1 MFSGQFVM
9 GKSTGFLLV
18 ATGLLSSIH
27 STWASPAPGV
37 VGYNFERRLVDVS
50 KAPHLA
56 RRQSGTVLSSLTNEI
71 LLYFINVT
79 VGTPPQPFSLQL
91 DTGSSDL
98 WFPADNADVCQQ
110 DMSNCPVGTYD
121 ASASSTFEQ
130 LDLPEFQI
138 SYVDGTQISG
148 VYLSDVLNIG
158 DTELTNMTMAAA
170 LEANT
175 RGVGVMGVGFQSG
188 ESSAFIRNNFTYP
201 NVINVLKDQ
210 GYINA
215 LAYSLWL
222 DDLESST
229 GSILFGG
236 VDTNKFHGDLIS
248 LPVQIDSQ
256 SGGITSFTVAWTG
269 LVASG
274 GGQVTDLSPKEPQP
288 AIFDCGATL
297 TLLPDDIVDNIFN
310 GVGVLTDP
318 SYGNVVRCSLADDDL
333 TFSFRF
339 GGQNGPIVNVSL
351 SEYVT
356 PLLTTDGSQPTFDNG
371 DPACTFAMRAAGSD
385 PLLFGDSFLRSAYV
399 VYDLEN
405 QQVAIAQTNFD
416 AKPENQNVQAFQ
428 SNGGIPGVSSTA
440 SAASV
445 VQTFSGIPDI
455 TEATATATGSLAGGT
470 SRSATFNLTPTTGSG
485 ASSTGSGS
493 GSSKTSNAASSNMR
507 SFDDTTHV
515 LGLVALLFSC
525 IVLGGS
531 AVLL

>member
-1 MFSGQFVM
+1 M
-9 GKSTGFLLV
+9 GRFTGSLL
-18 ATGLLSSIH
+18 AAASFLSSIH
-27 STWASPAPGV
+27 STQANPAPGV
-37 VGYNFERRLVDVS
+37 VGYNFERRLIDVS
-50 KAPHLA
+50 QAPYLA

-110 DMSNCPVGTYD
+110 NSRSCPVGTYD

-130 LDLPEFQI
+130 LDLPDFQI
-138 SYVDGTQISG
+138 SYVDGSQIAG

-158 DTELTNMTMAAA
+158 STKLTNMTMAAA
-170 LEANT
+170 LQANT
-175 RGVGVMGVGFQSG
+175 RGIGIMGIGFQSG

-201 NVINVLKDQ
+201 NVVNVLKDQ
-210 GYINA
+210 GHINA

-236 VDTNKFHGDLIS
+236 VDTNKYHGDLIS
-248 LPVQIDSQ
+248 LPIQIDSQ
-256 SGGITSFTVAWTG
+256 SGAITSFTVAWTG

-274 GGQVTDLSPKEPQP
+274 GGQVTDLSPTEPQP
-288 AIFDCGATL
+288 AIFDCGATF
-297 TLLPDDIVDNIFN
+297 TLLPDDIVDNIYN
-310 GVGVLTDP
+310 GVGVVTDP

-339 GGQNGPIVNVSL
+339 GGQNGPVVNVSL

-356 PLLTTDGSQPTFDNG
+356 PLLTPDGSQPTFEDG
-371 DPACTFAMRAAGSD
+371 APACTFAMRAAGTD

-405 QQVAIAQTNFD
+405 QEIAIAQTNFD

-428 SNGGIPGVSSTA
+428 SNSGIPGVSSTA

-445 VQTFSGIPDI
+445 AQTFSGIPDV

-485 ASSTGSGS
+485 ASSTASGA
-493 GSSKTSNAASSNMR
+493 GSSGTSNAASSNMR
-507 SFDDTTHV
+507 SSNGMTHV
-515 LGLVALLFSC
+515 LGVAALVVSC
-525 IVLGGS
+525 MVLGGS
-531 AVLL
+531 IVLL